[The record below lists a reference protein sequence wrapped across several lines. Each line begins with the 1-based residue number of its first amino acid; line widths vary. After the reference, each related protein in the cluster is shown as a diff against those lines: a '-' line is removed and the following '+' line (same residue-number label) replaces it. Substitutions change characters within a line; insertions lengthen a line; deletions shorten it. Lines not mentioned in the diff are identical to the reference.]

1 VSDRARPVA
10 AIVAVVAVVA
20 AGGCAGSSRTDD
32 DYRHKA
38 ANTAETARSAVETV
52 RLGVRADD
60 RHKVTG
66 PYLSI
71 LVGRAEDQLS
81 SVQQTFDSR
90 QPPSSHADDIRDSL
104 DKLLVKAS
112 DTVSQVRIAVRRGQ
126 LGQLHQ
132 YAKDLDDVADQ
143 LDKAEEKWR

>member
-1 VSDRARPVA
+1 MSRPVRPVA
-10 AIVAVVAVVA
+10 GLLAAAAVVA
-20 AGGCAGSSRTDD
+20 ASGCAGPSRTDD

-38 ANTAETARSAVETV
+38 ANTAETARSAVKTV
-52 RLGVRADD
+52 RLGVQADD

-126 LGQLHQ
+126 LGQLHRF
-132 YAKDLDDVADQ
+132 AKDLDDLADR
-143 LDKAEEKWR
+143 LDKAEEEWR

>member
-1 VSDRARPVA
+1 MSRPVRPVA
-10 AIVAVVAVVA
+10 GLLAAAAVVA
-20 AGGCAGSSRTDD
+20 ASGCAGPSRTDD

-38 ANTAETARSAVETV
+38 ANTAETARSAVKTV
-52 RLGVRADD
+52 RLGVQADD

-90 QPPSSHADDIRDSL
+90 QPPSHRADDIRDAL
-104 DKLLVKAS
+104 DKLLVQAS
-112 DTVSQVRIAVRRGQ
+112 DTVSGVRIAVRRGE
-126 LGQLHQ
+126 LGNLHRF
-132 YAKDLDDVADQ
+132 AKDLDDVADQ
-143 LDKAEEKWR
+143 LDKAEQEWR